1 MGYNIAPVVSWHVDL
16 MSFLIQDAVTTCCE
30 SMDELQRASEGG
42 QGDADV
48 REALG
53 SMAGRLGQAEKA
65 LHMLGEQ
72 QVGNSSRFLAMAAQ
86 GAHLQGGLE
95 DCSRQLAS
103 LQDEVRSP
111 HASASAEH
119 CLASALQLPGCWQS
133 CAGVW
138 ALSCARSPSLRC
150 GASSVAPALWTCVC
164 PAQQGLAHAGGACGT
179 AAERPAGLRCSRG
192 RGHPARARGGH
203 GPGWSTEG

>member
-1 MGYNIAPVVSWHVDL
+1 MGYNIALVVSWHVDL
-16 MSFLIQDAVTTCCE
+16 MSFLSQDAVTTCCE

-65 LHMLGEQ
+65 LQKLGAQ

-86 GAHLQGGLE
+86 EAHLQGGLE

-119 CLASALQLPGCWQS
+119 CLASTLQLPGCWQS
-133 CAGVW
+133 CASVW

-150 GASSVAPALWTCVC
+150 GASSVAPAL
-164 PAQQGLAHAGGACGT
+164 
-179 AAERPAGLRCSRG
+179 
-192 RGHPARARGGH
+192 
-203 GPGWSTEG
+203 